1 MSDKDRASEPLEF
14 PELIDT
20 HCHLEMEQFSSD
32 REAVISRAFDNGFSA
47 LITIAS
53 DPASN
58 EQALEIARGH
68 ENIYCTVGVHPHEA
82 RLVDKIILADIRKWS
97 ADPKVVAI
105 GETGLD
111 YHYDNSPREVQRD
124 AFRAQ
129 LILARDLGLPV
140 VIHVREADED
150 ALSIMNEEGVTF
162 GVLHCFS
169 GSPALFEYAVDKGL
183 HMSIAGPVTFK
194 KAMELKDAASRI
206 PDDLLLLETDS
217 PYLAPVP
224 KRGKRN
230 EPSYLLHTAREVA
243 DLRGV
248 TLEDL
253 ARITTLNARRL
264 FGIGELPPS
273 GEITYKI
280 RNSLY
285 LNITN
290 RCTNRC
296 GFCVRSTSDF
306 VKGHNLRLER
316 EPTAREVMAAI
327 GDPTKYDEVVFCG
340 YGEPLIRLDLVK
352 EVAGWVKNRGGWV
365 RVNTN
370 GHANHVHKRNVLPE
384 LEGLVDE
391 YSVSLDAQ
399 DADTY
404 DRLCSPTFDGA
415 YDAVVKFIRDAARD
429 TVVKATVVS
438 AEGVDIDRCQ
448 EIAEELGATLR
459 IRKLDVVG

>member
-1 MSDKDRASEPLEF
+1 MAEEKQTLSF
-14 PELIDT
+14 IDT
-20 HCHLEMEQFSSD
+20 HCHLEMAQFADD
-32 REAVISRAFDNGFSA
+32 REAVIKRAFDEGMGA

-58 EQALEIARGH
+58 ALALDIARGH
-68 ENIYCTVGVHPHEA
+68 DNIYCTVGVHPHEA
-82 RLVDKIILADIRKWS
+82 RLVDEKILADIRKWA

-111 YHYDNSPREVQRD
+111 YHYDNSPREVQREVF
-124 AFRAQ
+124 AAHLRT
-129 LILARDLGLPV
+129 ARETGLPV
-140 VIHVREADED
+140 VIHVREAEDD
-150 ALSIMNEEGVTF
+150 ALKIMDEEGVTH

-194 KAMELKDAASRI
+194 KAQELKDAAARI

-224 KRGKRN
+224 MRGKRN
-230 EPSYLLHTAREVA
+230 EPSYLLHTAGEVA

-248 TLEDL
+248 TLSDV

-264 FGIGELPPS
+264 FGIGELPQS
-273 GEITYKI
+273 GEITYRI

-285 LNITN
+285 LNVTN

-296 GFCVRSTSDF
+296 GFCVRTTSDF

-316 EPTAREVMAAI
+316 EPAVQEVIAAI
-327 GDPTKYDEVVFCG
+327 GDPAKYDEVVFCG

-352 EVAGWVKNRGGWV
+352 EVAGWVKDRGGWV

-370 GHANHVHKRNVLPE
+370 GHANHFHKRNVVPE

-399 DADTY
+399 DAETY
-404 DRLCSPTFDGA
+404 ERLCSPTFEGA
-415 YDAVVKFIRDAARD
+415 YEAVVKFIREAAKN
-429 TVVKATVVS
+429 TVVKATVVG
-438 AEGVDIDRCQ
+438 AEGVDIDRCRA
-448 EIAEELGATLR
+448 IAEQLGATMR
-459 IRKLDVVG
+459 VRKLDVVG